1 MPLRTGRSPKTVGS
15 NIKRLMHEYED
26 SGHIGTSHPASKK
39 KAVKQAVAIA
49 LMKAGISRKQQPIS
63 KSTHK

>member
-1 MPLRTGRSPKTVGS
+1 MPLRKGRSDKTVSS
-15 NIKRLMHEYED
+15 NIKTLVHEYVG

-49 LMKAGISRKQQPIS
+49 LTKAGRSRKQQTTA
-63 KSTHK
+63 KSAHK